1 MSQTLKTRPGRTIT
15 LASPEEDAAITA
27 AALADPD
34 ALPLTDEEWERVRPA
49 LRRGRPLAENPKVF
63 TGIRLDPDILAA
75 FKNSGRGWQTRMND
89 ALRDWLR
96 THQPG

>member
-1 MSQTLKTRPGRTIT
+1 MSQTLKTRSGRTIT

-27 AALADPD
+27 AAAADPD
-34 ALPLTDEEWERVRPA
+34 ALPLTDEEWERVRP
-49 LRRGRPLAENPKVF
+49 LAENPKVF
-63 TGIRLDPDILAA
+63 TGICLDPDILAA